1 MRAGPSSFSRLGHL
15 VHVEEASGE
24 RYEELEI
31 VSGEW
36 FRVEPLGER
45 EGLTIQTRNFLGK
58 PRVLAIDRHTGRIAQ
73 ILRLVSLGFQKLPK
87 PSRNL
92 VVQFPN
98 GLQDAFLGHLLPL
111 DFFKK
116 GCCLEKAQLQLQ
128 VSRGRAN
135 VGAEDLVILWGACHE
150 HALSST
156 FRPGP
161 FVETTRASPRAIFC
175 VCFAFLF
182 FDPAKS
188 KPPVALQGVNVA
200 FCTAVEH
207 VDPQAEF
214 GHPIRGFGDERIFV
228 PIR

>member
-128 VSRGRAN
+128 VSRDRAN

-150 HALSST
+150 KGEPQPAQNMARLMYIPNARRVRHKWLQNQRKELPLKHIAKRSCLPLPTLALPT
-156 FRPGP
+156 QKVNRRPAHTSEHKCEP
-161 FVETTRASPRAIFC
+161 CPRS
-175 VCFAFLF
+175 
-182 FDPAKS
+182 D
-188 KPPVALQGVNVA
+188 
-200 FCTAVEH
+200 
-207 VDPQAEF
+207 
-214 GHPIRGFGDERIFV
+214 
-228 PIR
+228 